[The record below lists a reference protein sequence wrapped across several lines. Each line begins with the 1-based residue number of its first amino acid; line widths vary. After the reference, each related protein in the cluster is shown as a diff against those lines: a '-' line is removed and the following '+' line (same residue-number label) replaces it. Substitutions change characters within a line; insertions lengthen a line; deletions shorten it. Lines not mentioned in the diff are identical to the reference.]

1 MMLGDLVA
9 LIAGAGLAAASGWNV
24 LMTGPTTLIPR
35 AVPGWFVVLFYAM
48 QVFEKACEALVPV
61 ILVRKIRHATPVWPA
76 EFAALGWGLIVVPA
90 TVFNGVPERIAIG
103 AVLLIGGASIFVLA
117 RRRRL
122 PGWARGLLVF
132 AAWFAAAAIVSVAYA
147 AAIDALLGDD
157 SAPSSA
163 ARAAL
168 DWALKTVPN
177 RVLTHAPTA
186 FAVLDLLGRRGRRR
200 TWVEWAALASAVGLW
215 VATDLETLCRLW
227 LGILGPRT
235 PAMQAIFMAI
245 PLVVLVLS
253 FGLGRFLA
261 PLFRR
266 GLGLAEQLVP
276 GSAAAKMES
285 SAPG

>member
-1 MMLGDLVA
+1 MSTVPLPPNDGVPTEPTQMTLGDLVA
-9 LIAGAGLAAASGWNV
+9 LIAGAGLAVVSGWNV
-24 LMTGPTTLIPR
+24 LTTGPGTLIPR
-35 AVPGWFVVLFYAM
+35 ALPGWFVVLFYAK

-61 ILVRKIRHATPVWPA
+61 ILVRKIRHATPVRPG

-117 RRRRL
+117 RRCRL

-147 AAIDALLGDD
+147 AAIDALLGDH
-157 SAPSSA
+157 SAPSSS

-168 DWALKTVPN
+168 DWALKTDPN

-200 TWVEWAALASAVGLW
+200 TWVEWAGSPRPSGCGSRPTSKCSAASGSASSG
-215 VATDLETLCRLW
+215 R
-227 LGILGPRT
+227 GPRRW
-235 PAMQAIFMAI
+235 M
-245 PLVVLVLS
+245 
-253 FGLGRFLA
+253 R
-261 PLFRR
+261 
-266 GLGLAEQLVP
+266 
-276 GSAAAKMES
+276 S
-285 SAPG
+285 SWPPRSPSSR